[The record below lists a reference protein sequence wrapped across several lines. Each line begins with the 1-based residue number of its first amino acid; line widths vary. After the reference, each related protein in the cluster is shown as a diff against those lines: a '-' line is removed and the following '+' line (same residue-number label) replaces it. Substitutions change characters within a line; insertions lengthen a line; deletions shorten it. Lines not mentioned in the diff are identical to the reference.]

1 MFKTIRA
8 KILFIT
14 FSMLTVL
21 SIVFVSFILIMF
33 GNVRELLITSC
44 DYTVSAFTRDVNKDI
59 IRIESNVLD
68 LALLGEMYYSYG
80 KNKQML
86 DYAAQEIFEVYP
98 PSLGGG
104 IWFKPYQD
112 KKNQRLSCVY
122 FYRDKLNNT
131 RIDREFEGE
140 EYDYPNQ
147 KWYKE
152 IVPGLKKEWDVKWS
166 SPYHEEQGSDSLMV
180 TVGTGI
186 YDMNDNMVGISTVDW
201 GLNSISKMLAK
212 AHPTPNSFALFA
224 DLDNDYVLA
233 TTDKYTDNNYIV
245 GRPIKD
251 LKWYNENLHDN
262 SEFIYHGKRYISFF
276 KRVQNNMLLVVNVP
290 AEELFYMAA
299 KYFIIMFCILMLI
312 GIFINAL
319 LYLVLDRN
327 MSKPIDKLIRIANKI
342 RKGELDTEI
351 KLEKPEEFANLASTF
366 DKMANDIKNITK
378 EREKIESELT
388 LAKTIQE
395 SSVPNKFPAYPD
407 RTEFDIY
414 AKMYPA
420 KEVGGDFYD
429 FYFTDEENFMFLIA
443 DVSGKGVPAALSM
456 MNIITLINVTAHL
469 KYSPSEMF
477 DYINKKVCAN
487 SRGLFVTLFACIV
500 NVNTGKLTCINCGH
514 NHPLLKQN
522 GKYNYLKTDSNIVLG
537 AFPDAVFNIYETT
550 LNKDDEIFLYT
561 DGVTEAH
568 NAESEMYGEERLLN
582 TLNNYTNSNLA
593 NVIANVKSD
602 LKNFTQNMPQYDDT
616 TMLIFRYKKDNTSS
630 NIFRS
635 KAEKENYSDFRNW
648 VNKIC
653 DEGD

>member
-1 MFKTIRA
+1 
-8 KILFIT
+8 
-14 FSMLTVL
+14 
-21 SIVFVSFILIMF
+21 
-33 GNVRELLITSC
+33 
-44 DYTVSAFTRDVNKDI
+44 
-59 IRIESNVLD
+59 
-68 LALLGEMYYSYG
+68 
-80 KNKQML
+80 
-86 DYAAQEIFEVYP
+86 
-98 PSLGGG
+98 
-104 IWFKPYQD
+104 
-112 KKNQRLSCVY
+112 
-122 FYRDKLNNT
+122 
-131 RIDREFEGE
+131 
-140 EYDYPNQ
+140 
-147 KWYKE
+147 
-152 IVPGLKKEWDVKWS
+152 
-166 SPYHEEQGSDSLMV
+166 
-180 TVGTGI
+180 
-186 YDMNDNMVGISTVDW
+186 
-201 GLNSISKMLAK
+201 
-212 AHPTPNSFALFA
+212 
-224 DLDNDYVLA
+224 
-233 TTDKYTDNNYIV
+233 
-245 GRPIKD
+245 
-251 LKWYNENLHDN
+251 
-262 SEFIYHGKRYISFF
+262 
-276 KRVQNNMLLVVNVP
+276 MLLVVNVP

-500 NVNTGKLTCINCGH
+500 NINTGKLTCINCGH

-522 GKYNYLKTDSNIVLG
+522 GKYNYLKTDANIVLG

-602 LKNFTQNMPQYDDT
+602 LKNFIQNMPQYDYT

-653 DEGD
+653 DEWDLAAEIKMKLNLIAEEIFVNIISYAYKDKTGDVEVEFNKDNSVVTFKFIDSGIPYNPLEKDDPDIDISADERQIGGLGIFMVKQYANECHYEYKDDRNILSVKVYLD